1 MHERSLVRSLI
12 EQVVEEMQSRG
23 IERIVSVQLQ
33 IGEFSGVEP
42 ALVELAFADE
52 AAREWDSAVRLNLE
66 VVPLTASC
74 RACGVVFRV
83 EQFRF
88 VCPDCGAGHV
98 EVTAGEEMRLA
109 SLSAECQAVC
119 EGAKP

>member
-12 EQVVEEMQSRG
+12 EQVVGEMQSRG

-42 ALVELAFADE
+42 ALVELAFAEE
-52 AAREWDSAVRLNLE
+52 AARTWDSAVRLNLE
-66 VVPLTASC
+66 VVPLSATC
-74 RACGVVFRV
+74 RVCGAAFRV

-88 VCPDCGAGHV
+88 VCPDCGAGSV
-98 EVTAGEEMRLA
+98 EVTAGEEMRLV
-109 SLSAECQAVC
+109 SLSAARQTVC
-119 EGAKP
+119 KGVAS

>member
-42 ALVELAFADE
+42 ALIELAFAE
-52 AAREWDSAVRLNLE
+52 
-66 VVPLTASC
+66 
-74 RACGVVFRV
+74 
-83 EQFRF
+83 
-88 VCPDCGAGHV
+88 
-98 EVTAGEEMRLA
+98 
-109 SLSAECQAVC
+109 
-119 EGAKP
+119 